1 MRNVQVAEVTL
12 EDVVSMCELAAQ
24 GDLEPRLRNNQPDP
38 QMRRLVVSINHLL
51 DMVDSY
57 VRESEAVLHQLQLR
71 QQDQTPPKYVQ
82 LYLIV

>member
-12 EDVVSMCELAAQ
+12 EDVVSMCEIAAQ
-24 GDLEPRLRNNQPDP
+24 GDLEPRLRNDQPDP

-57 VRESEAVLHQLQLR
+57 VRESEAALEHASKGGFSTRPRSLMLV
-71 QQDQTPPKYVQ
+71 
-82 LYLIV
+82 